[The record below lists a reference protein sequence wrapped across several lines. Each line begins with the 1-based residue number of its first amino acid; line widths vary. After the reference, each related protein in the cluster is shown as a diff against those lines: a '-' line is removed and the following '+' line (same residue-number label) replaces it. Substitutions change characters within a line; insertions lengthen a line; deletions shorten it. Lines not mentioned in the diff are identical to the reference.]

1 LADFMRDLPLSWGEH
16 PDESNVSSDWRELA
30 ADVLNQA
37 AALID
42 ASEVGEAT
50 LEWLAT
56 DFERTAIPRRRV
68 DADSDD
74 WPDGSAEGVR
84 ALARDT
90 RAGRPVSV
98 RLLARIVAAYLQ
110 LARELDAKAQLAART
125 SGAVALYLA
134 AKAPTPIRAVTRG
147 HTLRARDAG
156 WEFGRGTVLEDDAV
170 PMIEFLLGR
179 SDHAP
184 SPLPPHPHPHS
195 HR

>member
-1 LADFMRDLPLSWGEH
+1 MADFMRDLPLSWGEH
-16 PDESNVSSDWRELA
+16 PDESNVTSDWRELA

-37 AALID
+37 AALLD
-42 ASEVGEAT
+42 ASEVGDAT
-50 LEWLAT
+50 LEWLAS
-56 DFERTAIPRRRV
+56 DFERAAIPRRRV
-68 DADSDD
+68 DADDDD

-90 RAGRPVSV
+90 RAGRPVPV
-98 RLLARIVAAYLQ
+98 RLLSRIVGAYLQ
-110 LARELDAKAQLAART
+110 LARELDAKAHLSTRT

-156 WEFGRGTVLEDDAV
+156 WEFGRGPVLEDDAV

-184 SPLPPHPHPHS
+184 SPPHPHH
-195 HR
+195 

>member
-16 PDESNVSSDWRELA
+16 PDESNVTSDWRELA

-37 AALID
+37 AALLD
-42 ASEVGEAT
+42 ASEAGETT

-56 DFERTAIPRRRV
+56 DFARSAIPRRRV
-68 DADSDD
+68 PADAVDDAD
-74 WPDGSAEGVR
+74 WPDGSSDGIR

-90 RAGRPVSV
+90 RAGRHVSV
-98 RLLARIVAAYLQ
+98 RLLARVVAAYLQ
-110 LARELDAKAQLAART
+110 LARELDATAQLAPRT

-156 WEFGRGTVLEDDAV
+156 WEFGRGPVLEDDAV
-170 PMIEFLLGR
+170 PMLEFLLGR

-184 SPLPPHPHPHS
+184 SPVPPRP
-195 HR
+195 RG